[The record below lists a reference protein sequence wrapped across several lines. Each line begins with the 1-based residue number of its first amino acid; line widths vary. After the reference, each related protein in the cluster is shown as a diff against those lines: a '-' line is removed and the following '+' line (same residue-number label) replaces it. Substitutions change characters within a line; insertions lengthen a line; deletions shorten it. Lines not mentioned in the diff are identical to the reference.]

1 MSNRGGEKVDEIPRK
16 VTPLNMLVRE
26 IVSELGI
33 SEKIVE
39 CEALLVWNDVVGP
52 SLAKN
57 ARPIRINNGILEI
70 AVPSAVWRTQL
81 SFMKTDIVRRMNCH
95 VGGEIIR
102 ELRLINRQ
110 HN

>member
-1 MSNRGGEKVDEIPRK
+1 MRNSGGQKVDHISRK
-16 VTPLNMLVRE
+16 VTPLGMLVGE

-81 SFMKTDIVRRMNCH
+81 NFMKTDIVKRMNCH
-95 VGGEIIR
+95 VGSEIIR